1 MESFKRIIR
10 QIIREE
16 LQHYLIT
23 EMAYSLKEYKEKA
36 DNLIPQIVEN
46 WCLIRYS
53 TLSGNFSDI
62 KNHWKTELKSH
73 MNNVRQMKLK
83 TNNTPTTKQNAL
95 LLLWNKRDLDKDE
108 ESIYS
113 HIYFKFQKENIPTE
127 GEIFAQVIEDFK
139 NETINIVN
147 VLISNSPQKIIEYVE
162 NI

>member
-1 MESFKRIIR
+1 MSMEN
-10 QIIREE
+10 
-16 LQHYLIT
+16 LVC
-23 EMAYSLKEYKEKA
+23 SLKEYKEKA

-53 TLSGNFSDI
+53 TLSNEFSNV
-62 KNHWKTELKSH
+62 KSHWKTELKSH
-73 MNNVRQMKLK
+73 MNNIRQMKLK
-83 TNNTPTTKQNAL
+83 TNNNSSTKQNAL
-95 LLLWNKRDLDKDE
+95 YLLWDKRDIDKDE

-139 NETINIVN
+139 NETVNIVN
-147 VLISNSPQKIIEYVE
+147 VLISNSPQKIVEYVE

>member
-1 MESFKRIIR
+1 MLLISLWK
-10 QIIREE
+10 EE
-16 LQHYLIT
+16 KMLSLLQNNKNKLFLTLILSCVLVGGLT
-23 EMAYSLKEYKEKA
+23 SCEF
-36 DNLIPQIVEN
+36 NLGINQ
-46 WCLIRYS
+46 S
-53 TLSGNFSDI
+53 TVSLSGDFSDI

-83 TNNTPTTKQNAL
+83 TNNTPSTKENAL
-95 LLLWNKRDLDKDE
+95 LLLWNKRDIDKDE

-147 VLISNSPQKIIEYVE
+147 ALISNSPQKIVEYVE